1 MPLQTVS
8 YRPQTSRQAKR
19 AYQKAGATPRLSAVE
34 QRRIE
39 RAAELEERAARIR
52 AHNLRARENKRRK
65 AEKLEKERE
74 ARKRMGIPDQVKK
87 EIGPSQLS
95 LGEFVK
101 TGSKRKSETCY
112 SPVSKSSTV
121 HSADCACSVS
131 EMDRPDKPAAASSS
145 LNAPMPHA
153 SPKQSV
159 ISRSCKTTCEEIH
172 KKPIKSASLMPPPP
186 PKVPVQEVLGN
197 PIARSK
203 LGPPRSVLNNITE
216 TDWNSIFDS
225 NTQVERE
232 ISDPFE
238 KPVVSFPHLKKP
250 LEASTTLP
258 LAVPVDFLNGICTQD
273 LRYSSSPPLG
283 PAEAPPD
290 TRAPVEYKQT
300 AVSTSFDEFDDNE
313 LSSQDLRDLYA

>member
-65 AEKLEKERE
+65 AEKLERERE

-87 EIGPSQLS
+87 EVGPSQLS
-95 LGEFVK
+95 LGEFVNA
-101 TGSKRKSETCY
+101 GSKWKSERSC
-112 SPVSKSSTV
+112 SPVLQPSIIHT
-121 HSADCACSVS
+121 ADCADSVS
-131 EMDRPDKPAAASSS
+131 ETDRQNKPAAASSS
-145 LNAPMPHA
+145 PNTPKPHS

-159 ISRSCKTTCEEIH
+159 IPRSCMTLCKETN
-172 KKPIKSASLMPPPP
+172 KKPIPSASLMPPPP
-186 PKVPVQEVLGN
+186 PRVPVQKVLGN

-203 LGPPRSVLNNITE
+203 LGPSMSVLNNVTE

-225 NTQVERE
+225 NTQVARE
-232 ISDPFE
+232 ISDPHE
-238 KPVVSFPHLKKP
+238 KPLVSSPHLKKP
-250 LEASTTLP
+250 LEASTTPP
-258 LAVPVDFLNGICTQD
+258 LTVPVDFLNGICTQD
-273 LRYSSSPPLG
+273 LQYSSSPPLG

-290 TRAPVEYKQT
+290 TGAPVEYKQT
-300 AVSTSFDEFDDNE
+300 AASTSFDEFDDNE
-313 LSSQDLRDLYA
+313 LSSQDLRELYA